1 MEPEDRVVFPGIN
14 VSESFPCSFEESA
27 TNVTVMWYRDG
38 VLLPVDSTHIIH
50 DNGTLEITDIIQGI
64 DATVQGVVYRCVLS
78 NEVGSIIS
86 KPALIQYAV
95 FDDDWDSNDTIIRM
109 VEVRIAFS
117 ILIPCNPPLANPS
130 PTVEWT
136 IDSSP
141 LNVSNSKYKILPSG
155 DLIIGNIQ
163 FGDISTDDSSSLHN
177 YQCHVINRLIFQT
190 VESPIIYQLHLVDVY
205 SEDLTI
211 FDTLEDTV
219 LLFGSDAE
227 FICIAIANGV
237 QRLGY
242 LYRRTDGNALGIN
255 TVTPTLPLSNDIE
268 RRHAMFITGV
278 TEENAGEYECVVQ
291 DVRVGE
297 TRTLAAVMFNITVV
311 ALPNITLTPDD
322 ITLYIGGSITMQCGV
337 VGIPL
342 PAVSYFVN
350 TTMLS
355 VTNRMVVLSNVTAAN
370 SGVYQC
376 FAENDYGNVTSSW
389 PLAVIE
395 PVITVTIVSA
405 PAGTPVSGSTN
416 TYDYPILSSVTL
428 TCMVTSSDGSILNVT
443 NYQWDTTG
451 CYTHPAHN
459 NGNPVCFPTGQTTQ
473 SVTGNDLTAE
483 DAGTVTCTVTIGGVD
498 GDYTSGPLTL
508 HISGIAMTGVLIGNS
523 DIVTGNL
530 LTDYSSIIGTNN
542 GLVARCVSGLGPTG
556 TDDNTDLGTWYF
568 NGAQLPYGLCEDPV
582 VNVIQSRIA
591 GLMNFI
597 GVINLWQCEPILTIT
612 AEGVYTCVIMD
623 SSMMNQTTR
632 LGVYFSGRTAPMIDP
647 PPSSAITVAVGS
659 PLTLFCTSQGSPPD
673 TFTWR
678 KDSGPIVQP
687 TNITTV
693 THDSTSAVFR
703 AGYSI
708 NNVSI
713 SDNGTYTC
721 SVTNPIGSSSQTI
734 TVIVI
739 LILFLLQSV
748 CHHLAPYKNL

>member
-1 MEPEDRVVFPGIN
+1 MISGTNLVVLIITSVVVNISSAQALRFIMEPEDRVVFPGIN

-311 ALPNITLTPDD
+311 
-322 ITLYIGGSITMQCGV
+322 
-337 VGIPL
+337 
-342 PAVSYFVN
+342 
-350 TTMLS
+350 
-355 VTNRMVVLSNVTAAN
+355 
-370 SGVYQC
+370 
-376 FAENDYGNVTSSW
+376 
-389 PLAVIE
+389 
-395 PVITVTIVSA
+395 VITVTIVSA